1 MRESPRSSAPRRF
14 RGAPGGTHS
23 FVALVLLLLATARL
37 QSLRGLTVTVTGQ
50 IEEDEHG
57 SALSEAAS
65 LSSGTGEVQP
75 PPLLAGAAAPRRPL
89 RILMLG
95 HDLTLTGAPLALLE
109 LGTHLRVREGGVL
122 LALALPAART
132 PRSLA
137 CASRLHSTSCSAPC
151 RPALARTRAML
162 SGAG

>member
-95 HDLTLTGAPLALLE
+95 HDLTLSGAPLALLE
-109 LGTHLRVREGGVL
+109 LGTHLRVRGRGACCL
-122 LALALPAART
+122 PLPATACRLT
-132 PRSLA
+132 GVA
-137 CASRLHSTSCSAPC
+137 CASRLYQTSCSAP
-151 RPALARTRAML
+151 
-162 SGAG
+162 